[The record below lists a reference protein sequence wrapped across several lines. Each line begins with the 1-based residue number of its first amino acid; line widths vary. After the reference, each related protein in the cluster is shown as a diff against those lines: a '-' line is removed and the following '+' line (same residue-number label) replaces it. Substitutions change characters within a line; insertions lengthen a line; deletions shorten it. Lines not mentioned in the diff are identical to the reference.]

1 MRKRVLW
8 LAALVCAFGAPAAR
22 ALTVTVP
29 VTPKSLK
36 QDRRSFTVRT
46 KEVGPL
52 TEFTITIEARQGQLS
67 PFLFPDLHLNTKELT
82 LGYLRVEGKREGEK
96 VTYWFRVSPQAV
108 AHSTFELGEQN
119 YGPMSDRNGNPLRDA
134 AGRPRYEMFIGG
146 IDYEFKLGDFVNARP

>member
-1 MRKRVLW
+1 MRKRVLF
-8 LAALVCAFGAPAAR
+8 LAAVVCALGAPAAR

-36 QDRRSFTVRT
+36 QDRRTFTVRT

-52 TEFTITIEARQGQLS
+52 TEFTVTIEASQGQLS

-82 LGYLRVEGKREGEK
+82 LGYVRVEGKREGDK
-96 VTYWFRVSPQAV
+96 VTYWFRVAPQAV

-119 YGPMSDRNGNPLRDA
+119 YGPVRDAKGTPIRDA
-134 AGRPRYEMFIGG
+134 AGKPRYEMFIGG
-146 IDYEFKLGDFVNARP
+146 IDYELKLADFVNAGP